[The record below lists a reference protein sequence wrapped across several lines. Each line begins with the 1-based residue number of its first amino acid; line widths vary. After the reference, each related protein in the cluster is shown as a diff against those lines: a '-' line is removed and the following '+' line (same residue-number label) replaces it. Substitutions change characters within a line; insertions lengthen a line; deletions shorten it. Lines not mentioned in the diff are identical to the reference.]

1 MTDETQAEKPVHGN
15 GVADAASRIASL
27 LDDDGNTQPD
37 DPTPETEED
46 APQKAASDEPGQE
59 EEADESEEAETEE
72 ETEEAEDETDSEEEE
87 QAEEPAIQPPASMTD
102 AEKEAFKELPR
113 SAQEF
118 LINREKSITADYTRK
133 TQEIAD
139 NRKKVQSETQ
149 ALEQERRYYSD
160 GLKILGQQL
169 KQAVEGISDAEL
181 KKLEESDPV
190 QWAKAN
196 EMRRQGRERL
206 QAVQQELARVQHAE
220 QQKLVERRKQYLEE
234 NRQKLPEMIPEWRDQ
249 TKAAS
254 EKRELGDYLV
264 KSAGFSA
271 EEVQEAA
278 DARLVAMAR
287 KAMLYDRLQ
296 QSKPAVTKKV
306 REAPKP
312 VKPNAAQPKGDQA
325 EQEAKRLRSRLEKT
339 GKVQDAARLIE
350 RML

>member
-37 DPTPETEED
+37 EPTPETEED
-46 APQKAASDEPGQE
+46 APQQAASDEPEQE

-72 ETEEAEDETDSEEEE
+72 ETEESEDEADSEEEE

-102 AEKEAFKELPR
+102 AEKQAFTELPR
-113 SAQEF
+113 AAQEF
-118 LINREKSITADYTRK
+118 LINREKSLTADYTRK

-139 NRKKVQSETQ
+139 NRKKVQSESE
-149 ALEQERRYYSD
+149 AAAQERRYYRD
-160 GLKILGQQL
+160 GLQILGQQL
-169 KQAVEGISDAEL
+169 KQAVEGISDEEL

-190 QWAKAN
+190 QWARAN
-196 EMRRQGRERL
+196 ETRRQGRERL
-206 QAVQQELARVQHAE
+206 QAIQQELARVNHTE
-220 QQKLVERRKQYLEE
+220 QQRIAKERQEFLER
-234 NRQKLPEMIPEWRDQ
+234 NRQKLPELIPEWRDQ
-249 TKAAS
+249 TKATS
-254 EKRELGDYLV
+254 EKRELGEYLV
-264 KSAGFSA
+264 KSAGFSP

-278 DARLVAMAR
+278 DARMVSMAR

-312 VKPNAAQPKGDQA
+312 VKPNAAQPKVNEA
-325 EQEAKRLRSRLEKT
+325 EQEWKRQRSRLSKT

-350 RML
+350 TML